1 LKASVFVGSGISSR
15 DHAGRLPHEARVV
28 KSIMR
33 QSVVFP
39 VMAKY
44 PAHGSQARP
53 AQRQGFQPESRIHLD
68 REDT

>member
-33 QSVVFP
+33 QSVSF
-39 VMAKY
+39 
-44 PAHGSQARP
+44 
-53 AQRQGFQPESRIHLD
+53 ESREYSKLSISEEP
-68 REDT
+68 RTESPRSWG